1 MDLSMFITGAGIGFF
16 MAAPFGPIGVLCMR
30 RTLAKGP
37 MAGLVSGLGAA
48 TADALCSSIAGFGL
62 TFISGLILSHQIT
75 IRLIGGIFLIIL
87 GIRTFSA
94 VPSLPC
100 EGLNSSGLFS
110 IYTST
115 FLLTMA
121 NPVTTLSFAA
131 IFAGFGVT
139 QNNADYLS
147 AAILIIGVFLGSAS
161 WWLALSGSIKYFN
174 LSIDFTA
181 QNWINKLSGC
191 ILTVFGIL
199 ALISSQF

>member
-1 MDLSMFITGAGIGFF
+1 MDLSMFFTGAGIGFF

-37 MAGLVSGLGAA
+37 MAGLASGLGAA

-62 TFISGLILSHQIT
+62 TFISSLILSHQMI
-75 IRLIGGIFLIIL
+75 IRLLGGLFLIIL
-87 GIRTFSA
+87 GIKTFSA
-94 VPSLPC
+94 IPTLSC
-100 EGLNSSGLFS
+100 ESIKSSGLLS
-110 IYTST
+110 VYTST

-147 AAILIIGVFLGSAS
+147 AAILISGVFLGSAS
-161 WWLALSGSIKYFN
+161 WWLALSGSIKFLNFN
-174 LSIDFTA
+174 IDFTA
-181 QNWINKLSGC
+181 QNWINKLSGF
-191 ILTVFGIL
+191 ILIGFGII
-199 ALISSQF
+199 ALISSRF